1 MHSDAT
7 IVTPPLDG
15 LTQTG
20 QESPTSPT
28 FFLSNVFTLRGTF
41 DSKPG
46 VTQRTTAPRVLNATG
61 DITVL
66 FGGPNNAISVPGVRQ
81 FSLVDLS

>member
-1 MHSDAT
+1 MHSNVR

-61 DITVL
+61 DIAVL
-66 FGGPNNAISVPGVRQ
+66 LWGS
-81 FSLVDLS
+81 

>member
-15 LTQTG
+15 QTQTG
-20 QESPTSPT
+20 QESPKSST